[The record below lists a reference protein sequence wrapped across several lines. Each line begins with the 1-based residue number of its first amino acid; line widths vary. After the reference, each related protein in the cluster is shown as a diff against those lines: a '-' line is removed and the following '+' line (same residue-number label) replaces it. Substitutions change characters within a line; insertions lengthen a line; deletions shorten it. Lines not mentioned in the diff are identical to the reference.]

1 MSLSKE
7 FGCCKSGDTQW
18 PFSKVL
24 SKTVSIVNLE
34 TAKRQHTHKKNNE
47 QKNVGTVIAKKKKKS
62 VHPLTINRINM
73 QMILLVF
80 L

>member
-1 MSLSKE
+1 MILSKE

-34 TAKRQHTHKKNNE
+34 TAKRQQTHKKNNE
-47 QKNVGTVIAKKKKKS
+47 QKNVGTVIAKKKK
-62 VHPLTINRINM
+62 IFQIF
-73 QMILLVF
+73 ILST
-80 L
+80 